1 MPEPEI
7 LTEREAAA
15 LLRITIPTLRRWTGL
30 PYFTL
35 PTRGT
40 GQRERR
46 RYRRSELLAAI
57 QKSERAA

>member
-15 LLRITIPTLRRWTGL
+15 LLRVTVPTLRRWEGL

-46 RYRRSELLAAI
+46 RYRRSEILAAI
-57 QKSERAA
+57 QLKETAA